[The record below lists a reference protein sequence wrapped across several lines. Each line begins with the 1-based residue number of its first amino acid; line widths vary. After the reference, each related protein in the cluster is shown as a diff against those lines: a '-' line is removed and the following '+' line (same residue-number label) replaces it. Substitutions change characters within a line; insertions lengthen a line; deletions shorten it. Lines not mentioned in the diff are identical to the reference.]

1 MQICRPKP
9 RSVEFWSEGFEQLT
23 IARRVQ
29 LEGTEDLP
37 LGAKGILPRCTS
49 SEVRDIIKHFV
60 FAEKLCDTFDNNS
73 KDPNKFNVSIPASEA
88 FRKPGAICARGP
100 INWQPTNLA
109 QSSTFHRN
117 YLRVIAHYFDWVSHI
132 PELDKFSEQDKELL
146 VAARAM
152 PCSVLLMC
160 HRSAQ
165 HSTDG
170 VAVTGGVYF
179 PERGGPQLEPELRG
193 FTTVVDAAVA
203 DLVRPIQSI
212 EVTEAEYAMLRI
224 ICFCTA
230 VPGMSSEGLKVVSEM
245 KEKYLH
251 AFTQLVRL
259 SYPNTAFDE
268 VVGRIGRLLVLLP
281 ATEV

>member
-23 IARRVQ
+23 IARRVH
-29 LEGTEDLP
+29 LEGTDDLP

-60 FAEKLCDTFDNNS
+60 FAEKLCDTFDNNP
-73 KDPNKFNVSIPASEA
+73 KDPNKFNVGIPASEA
-88 FRKPGAICARGP
+88 FRKPGAICARTP

-117 YLRVIAHYFDWVSHI
+117 YLRVIAHYFDW
-132 PELDKFSEQDKELL
+132 ELL

-165 HSTDG
+165 HTTDG
-170 VAVTGGVYF
+170 VTVTGGVYF

-212 EVTEAEYAMLRI
+212 EVTEAEYAMLRA

-230 VPGMSSEGLKVVSEM
+230 VPGMSSEGLQVISEM

-259 SYPNTAFDE
+259 SYPDTVFDE
-268 VVGRIGRLLVLLP
+268 VVARIGRLLVLLP
-281 ATEV
+281 ATEVCQ